1 MNKLKTWAAVAVLV
15 AATGTANAGP
25 MTSMGTWWGTDG
37 TDGTLKARDIDR
49 NEVALDSTD
58 AYFFYDT
65 VLDLTWLRDW
75 NAGAGTSFDNGSNAN
90 DGLMTWANAKDWA
103 SSLDINGLTGWRL
116 PELSGP
122 LNTTFA
128 YTGTDY
134 GYNVNTANSELAH
147 MFYVTLGNLSIS
159 DTSGSF
165 RGGSAGVDWG
175 LTNTAY
181 FADMQSYGYWS
192 GTEYAPDPS
201 IAWYFDTLG
210 GNQGYYY
217 KNYAWYA
224 VAVRPGDVL
233 AAQAVPEPGTLALL
247 LAAVGVGAVVR
258 RRRAH

>member
-75 NAGAGTSFDNGSNAN
+75 NAGAGTSFDNGSIATN
-90 DGLMTWANAKDWA
+90 GRTTWAYANAWV

-122 LNTTFA
+122 LNYTSA
-128 YTGTDY
+128 YTGTDR
-134 GYNVNTANSELAH
+134 GYNVNTANSELAY
-147 MFYVTLGNLSIS
+147 MFYVTLGNLAFP
-159 DTSGSF
+159 DTSGL
-165 RGGSAGVDWG
+165 GPQPGWG

-181 FADMQSYGYWS
+181 FTNMQSYYYWS
-192 GTEYAPDPS
+192 GTEYAPNPS
-201 IAWYFDTLG
+201 NAWYFGTYD
-210 GNQGYYY
+210 GYQSNGF
-217 KNYAWYA
+217 KNVSAP
-224 VAVRPGDVL
+224 RPPFLRSPV
-233 AAQAVPEPGTLALL
+233 
-247 LAAVGVGAVVR
+247 
-258 RRRAH
+258 